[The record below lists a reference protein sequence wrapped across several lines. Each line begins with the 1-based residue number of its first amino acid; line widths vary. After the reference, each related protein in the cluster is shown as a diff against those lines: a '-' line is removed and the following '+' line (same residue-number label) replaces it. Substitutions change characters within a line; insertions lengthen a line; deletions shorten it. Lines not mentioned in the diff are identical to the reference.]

1 MADEM
6 EVVSFG
12 EHFTDEETLAAA
24 LADFDTVVTL
34 RERRRSTRCSV
45 LRRRRGGGAFPG
57 VVAGPAAA
65 PEAADR
71 LRHAQHV
78 IDWRPPRRTA

>member
-45 LRRRRGGGAFPG
+45 LRRRRGGCLSRRRCRPG
-57 VVAGPAAA
+57 CRA
-65 PEAADR
+65 
-71 LRHAQHV
+71 
-78 IDWRPPRRTA
+78 

>member
-1 MADEM
+1 VADEM

-24 LADFDTVVTL
+24 LADFDTVFTL

-45 LRRRRGGGAFPG
+45 LRRRRGTVPFP
-57 VVAGPAAA
+57 ASLSA
-65 PEAADR
+65 R
-71 LRHAQHV
+71 L
-78 IDWRPPRRTA
+78 PRLKLLIASGMRNT